1 MTQDLG
7 GVRVP
12 AGPIAPAGTPSAR
25 SAAGV
30 GRLIGLDL
38 ARGLA
43 VFGMYAAHVGPMPT
57 EGGVTGWVMELFH
70 GRSSALFAVLA
81 GLALV
86 LIAGRRVP
94 RTGRDGRRAAARIAI
109 RAVVLLALGSALTA
123 SGTVVEVI
131 LAYYG
136 VYFLLALP
144 FRRLPARTL
153 ALAAVV
159 WALLGPPLLH
169 ALSEVIYAE
178 AMYTEDWSYRG
189 WAATIDGHDPLA
201 AWSGEGVVA
210 LLCAGGYPA
219 LTWMPY
225 VLAGMALGRLDLAA
239 PAVRVRLARLGA
251 AMAVLGY
258 GGSWLALRLFPQA
271 VEATGAPHA
280 WWSDVDVD
288 ADWDTWWWL
297 LVAAPHS
304 QTTPSLIANT
314 GVALAVIAG
323 ALILVDRFAPARR
336 LARPVIAVGT
346 MSLTAYVGHV
356 VAVWWLDLDL
366 TGAPLS
372 MWLGFVGVA
381 ALVATVWLRFFR
393 RGPLEY
399 LVNAATAP
407 ARHLR

>member
-7 GVRVP
+7 GVRAP
-12 AGPIAPAGTPSAR
+12 AGPWAPAGAPSAR

-43 VFGMYAAHVGPMPT
+43 VFGMYAAHVGPMPA

-94 RTGRDGRRAAARIAI
+94 RTGRDGRRAAARIVI
-109 RAVVLLALGSALTA
+109 RAVVLLALGTALTA

-153 ALAAVV
+153 ALIAAV
-159 WALLGPPLLH
+159 WALLGPPLAH
-169 ALSEVIYAE
+169 ALSDVL
-178 AMYTEDWSYRG
+178 YTEDWSYRG
-189 WAATIDGHDPLA
+189 WAATVDGHDPLS
-201 AWSGEGVVA
+201 AWSGEGVIA
-210 LLCAGGYPA
+210 LLFTGGYPA

-225 VLAGMALGRLDLAA
+225 VLAGMALGRLDLTSPAA
-239 PAVRVRLARLGA
+239 RVRLARLGTT
-251 AMAVLGY
+251 MAVLGY
-258 GGSWLALRLFPQA
+258 GGSWLAFRVFPRA

-280 WWSDVDVD
+280 WWSDVDTE
-288 ADWDTWWWL
+288 ANWDTWWWL

-314 GVALAVIAG
+314 GVAIAVIAG
-323 ALILVDRFAPARR
+323 ALILVDRVASARR
-336 LARPVIAVGT
+336 LAGPVIAVGT

-356 VAVWWLDLDL
+356 VAVWWLDLELD
-366 TGAPLS
+366 GAPLYV
-372 MWLGFVGVA
+372 WLGFVGVA
-381 ALVATVWLRFFR
+381 ALVASVWLRFFR

-399 LVNAATAP
+399 LVNAATKP
-407 ARHLR
+407 ARYVR